1 MSAGIVWLG
10 WIVLFL
16 LYEVYAAKAAPKG
29 DTLSENV
36 WDWFGVKT
44 YKPFSGLRRC
54 VLGAFMTVLGT
65 HFVFGEPGGLGVI
78 LSGIPT
84 GLVIFYALAFEG
96 KSNA

>member
-16 LYEVYAAKAAPKG
+16 LYEIYAAKAAPKG

-36 WDWFGVKT
+36 WDWFGVKS
-44 YKPFSGLRRC
+44 YKPWSGARRL
-54 VLGAFMTVLGT
+54 VLGGFMGVLGC

-78 LSGIPT
+78 LSGLPVGAVIAYS
-84 GLVIFYALAFEG
+84 LVFER
-96 KSNA
+96 SNR